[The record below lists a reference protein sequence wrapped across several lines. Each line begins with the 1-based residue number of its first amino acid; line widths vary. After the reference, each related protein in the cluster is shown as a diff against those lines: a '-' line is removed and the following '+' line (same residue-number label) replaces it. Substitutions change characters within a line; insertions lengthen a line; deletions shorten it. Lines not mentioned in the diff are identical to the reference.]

1 MNASG
6 RRPAA
11 PDQSPRQPDP
21 KQRVRSTR
29 SMEILCLALAALVV
43 VWSRVLT
50 TQLWPVL
57 GLLCAFVVAIVAF
70 RSRRFFPGRTRT
82 RLLIESW
89 SMVMFIAGVLWFTGK
104 RSSPILNLYL
114 LPIILSALTLGRL
127 VTLLQV
133 AVIAICHLLLA
144 AATPGLDVISLVY
157 ASQAVGQLAPFL
169 LVAYLT
175 TTLSADITE
184 ARERIENLAQTDAL
198 TGLYN
203 LGMFNEVWQRE
214 RDPGVYALLLID
226 MDKLKDINDAFGHEA
241 GNSAITLV
249 AQCLQRSIRTT
260 DYAARFG
267 GDEFAVLLPGASPE
281 IAEAVVKRVRHNVFK
296 TTLDLRSRMIRCS
309 VSIGVVNYPK
319 DARDMRELLSIT
331 DRNMYRD
338 KELRRAPGSEASA

>member
-1 MNASG
+1 
-6 RRPAA
+6 
-11 PDQSPRQPDP
+11 
-21 KQRVRSTR
+21 
-29 SMEILCLALAALVV
+29 LALAALVL
-43 VWSRVLT
+43 VWSRALA

-57 GLLCAFVVAIVAF
+57 GLLGAFAAAIVAF
-70 RSRRFFPGRTRT
+70 RARRFFPRRSRT

-89 SMVMFIAGVLWFTGK
+89 SMVIFITGVLWFTGK
-104 RSSPILNLYL
+104 SSSPLLNLYL

-144 AATPGLDVISLVY
+144 AATPGLDVVSLAY

-198 TGLYN
+198 TGLFN
-203 LGMFNEVWQRE
+203 LRMFNEVWQRE
-214 RDPGVYALLLID
+214 HGSAERDRGVYALLMID
-226 MDKLKDINDAFGHEA
+226 MDKLKEINDAFGHEA

-249 AQCLQRSIRTT
+249 AQCLQRSIRNT

-281 IAEAVVKRVRHNVFK
+281 VAEAVVKRVRHNVYK

-319 DARDMRELLSIT
+319 DGRDMRELLSIA
-331 DRNMYRD
+331 DRKMYRD

>member
-1 MNASG
+1 M
-6 RRPAA
+6 
-11 PDQSPRQPDP
+11 
-21 KQRVRSTR
+21 
-29 SMEILCLALAALVV
+29 LAALVL
-43 VWSRVLT
+43 VWSGGLAK
-50 TQLWPVL
+50 QLWPVL
-57 GLLCAFVVAIVAF
+57 GLLAAFVMAIVAF
-70 RSRRFFPGRTRT
+70 RARRFFPRRTRT

-89 SMVMFIAGVLWFTGK
+89 SMLIFITGVLWFSGK
-104 RSSPILNLYL
+104 SSSPLLNLYL

-133 AVIAICHLLLA
+133 AVVAICHWLLA
-144 AATPGLDVISLVY
+144 AATPGLDVMSLFY

-175 TTLSADITE
+175 TTLSADVTE

-203 LGMFNEVWQRE
+203 LRMFNEVWRRE
-214 RDPGVYALLLID
+214 HDAAERGRGVYALLMID
-226 MDKLKDINDAFGHEA
+226 MDKLKDINDTFGHEA

-249 AQCLQRSIRTT
+249 AQCLQRSIRGT

-281 IAEAVVKRVRHNVFK
+281 IAEAVVKRVRHNVYK

-319 DARDMRELLSIT
+319 DSRDARELLSIA
-331 DRNMYRD
+331 DRKMYRD
-338 KELRRAPGSEASA
+338 KELRRAPGSEANA

>member
-1 MNASG
+1 
-6 RRPAA
+6 
-11 PDQSPRQPDP
+11 
-21 KQRVRSTR
+21 
-29 SMEILCLALAALVV
+29 LALAALVL
-43 VWSRVLT
+43 VWSRALT

-57 GLLCAFVVAIVAF
+57 GLLGAFALAIVAF
-70 RSRRFFPGRTRT
+70 RAGRFFPRRTGM

-89 SMVMFIAGVLWFTGK
+89 SMVIFITGVLWFTGK
-104 RSSPILNLYL
+104 SSSPLLNLYL

-133 AVIAICHLLLA
+133 AVIAICHVLLA
-144 AATPGLDVISLVY
+144 AATPGLDVMSLSY

-203 LGMFNEVWQRE
+203 LRMFNEVWQRE
-214 RDPGVYALLLID
+214 HDARERDRGVYALLMID
-226 MDKLKDINDAFGHEA
+226 MDKLKDINDTFGHEA

-249 AQCLQRSIRTT
+249 AQCLQRSIRNT

-267 GDEFAVLLPGASPE
+267 GDEFAVLLSGASPE
-281 IAEAVVKRVRHNVFK
+281 VAEAVVKRVRHNVFK

-309 VSIGVVNYPK
+309 VSIGVANYPK
-319 DARDMRELLSIT
+319 EARDMRELLSIA
-331 DRNMYRD
+331 DRKMYRD
-338 KELRRAPGSEASA
+338 KELRRAPGSSEANA

>member
-1 MNASG
+1 M
-6 RRPAA
+6 
-11 PDQSPRQPDP
+11 
-21 KQRVRSTR
+21 RSTR
-29 SMEILCLALAALVV
+29 SIEILCLALAALVL
-43 VWSRVLT
+43 VWSRALI
-50 TQLWPVL
+50 TQLWPVTA
-57 GLLCAFVVAIVAF
+57 LLLAFVAAILAF
-70 RSRRFFPGRTRT
+70 RARRFFPGRTRT

-89 SMVMFIAGVLWFTGK
+89 SMVLFISGVLWFTGK
-104 RSSPILNLYL
+104 SASPLLNLYL

-133 AVIAICHLLLA
+133 VVIAVFHLLLA
-144 AATPGLDVISLVY
+144 TATPGLDVVSLVY

-184 ARERIENLAQTDAL
+184 ARERIENLAQNDSL

-203 LGMFNEVWQRE
+203 LRMFNEVWQRE
-214 RDPGVYALLLID
+214 HAAAEGNRGVYALLMID
-226 MDKLKDINDAFGHEA
+226 MDKLKDINDAFGHDA

-249 AQCLQRSIRTT
+249 AQCLQRSIRNT

-267 GDEFAVLLPGASPE
+267 GDEFAVLLPGASPD

-309 VSIGVVNYPK
+309 VSIGVVNYPR
-319 DARDMRELLSIT
+319 DGRDMRELLSMA

-338 KELRRAPGSEASA
+338 KELRRAPGTPANA

>member
-1 MNASG
+1 M
-6 RRPAA
+6 
-11 PDQSPRQPDP
+11 
-21 KQRVRSTR
+21 RSTR
-29 SMEILCLALAALVV
+29 SIEILCLALAALVL
-43 VWSRVLT
+43 VWSRALV

-57 GLLCAFVVAIVAF
+57 GLLGAFAAAIVAF
-70 RSRRFFPGRTRT
+70 RARRFFPGRTRT

-89 SMVMFIAGVLWFTGK
+89 SMLIFITAVLWFTGK
-104 RSSPILNLYL
+104 SSSPLLNLYL

-133 AVIAICHLLLA
+133 AVIAVCHGMLA

-157 ASQAVGQLAPFL
+157 ASRAVGQLAPFL

-198 TGLYN
+198 TGLFN
-203 LGMFNEVWQRE
+203 LRMFNEVWQRE
-214 RDPGVYALLLID
+214 HANCEREPGTYALLLID
-226 MDKLKDINDAFGHEA
+226 MDKLKEINDSFGHEA

-249 AQCLQRSIRTT
+249 AQCLQRSIRGT
-260 DYAARFG
+260 DTAARFG

-281 IAEAVVKRVRHNVFK
+281 IADAVVKRVRNNVYK

-319 DARDMRELLSIT
+319 DGRDMRELLSMA
-331 DRNMYRD
+331 DRRMYRD
-338 KELRRAPGSEASA
+338 KELRRTPGTEANV

>member
-1 MNASG
+1 M
-6 RRPAA
+6 
-11 PDQSPRQPDP
+11 
-21 KQRVRSTR
+21 RSTR
-29 SMEILCLALAALVV
+29 SIEILCLALAALVL
-43 VWSRVLT
+43 VWSRALI
-50 TQLWPVL
+50 TQLWPVTA
-57 GLLCAFVVAIVAF
+57 LLLAFVAAILTF
-70 RSRRFFPGRTRT
+70 RARRFFPGRTRT

-89 SMVMFIAGVLWFTGK
+89 SMVLFISGVLWFTGK
-104 RSSPILNLYL
+104 SASPLLNLYL

-133 AVIAICHLLLA
+133 VVIAVFHLLLA
-144 AATPGLDVISLVY
+144 AATPGVDVLSLVY

-184 ARERIENLAQTDAL
+184 ARERIENLAQNDAL

-203 LGMFNEVWQRE
+203 LRMFNEVWQRE
-214 RDPGVYALLLID
+214 HAAAESDRGVYALLMID
-226 MDKLKDINDAFGHEA
+226 MDKLKDINDAFGHDA

-249 AQCLQRSIRTT
+249 AQCLQRSIRNT

-267 GDEFAVLLPGASPE
+267 GDEFAVLLPGASPD

-309 VSIGVVNYPK
+309 VSIGVVNYPR
-319 DARDMRELLSIT
+319 DGRDMRELLSLA

-338 KELRRAPGSEASA
+338 KELRRAPGTPANA

>member
-1 MNASG
+1 
-6 RRPAA
+6 
-11 PDQSPRQPDP
+11 
-21 KQRVRSTR
+21 
-29 SMEILCLALAALVV
+29 LALAALVL
-43 VWSRVLT
+43 VWSRALV
-50 TQLWPVL
+50 TQVWPVL
-57 GLLCAFVVAIVAF
+57 GLLAAFVVAIVMF
-70 RSRRFFPGRTRT
+70 RARRFFPGRTRT

-89 SMVMFIAGVLWFTGK
+89 SMVMFITGVLWFTGK
-104 RSSPILNLYL
+104 SASPLLNLYL
-114 LPIILSALTLGRL
+114 LPIILSALTLGRI

-133 AVIAICHLLLA
+133 AVIAICHLLFA

-203 LGMFNEVWQRE
+203 LRMFNEVWQRAHDASE
-214 RDPGVYALLLID
+214 RDRGVYALLLID

-267 GDEFAVLLPGASPE
+267 GDEFAVLLPGATPE
-281 IAEAVVKRVRHNVFK
+281 IAEAVVKRVRHNVYK

-319 DARDMRELLSIT
+319 DARDMRELLSMA
-331 DRNMYRD
+331 DRKMYRD
-338 KELRRAPGSEASA
+338 KELRRAPGHEANA